1 MRRFNSLG
9 FSPNSLLR
17 NFLIRR
23 HFQAPVSVKSA
34 FDRQVS
40 SGTDSSYSTFR
51 RALLHQVPGG
61 TNSSYSTFRRA
72 LLHRGDFY
80 NCSYDEKHAE
90 LPTIRMLEMKR
101 FIHATGCC
109 YSPKRDYYEILG
121 VSKDA
126 SRDEIKKAFHALAKK
141 YHPDANKN
149 SPSAKRKF
157 QEIRDAYETL
167 QDADM
172 RAQYDRERYRSSQD
186 VKYTANDAEG
196 FRYASSPQFSGS
208 FHKIFSEIFEN
219 EAENFASDI
228 QVELSLSFSEA
239 ATGCTKHL
247 SFDAS
252 VPCDSC
258 DGLGYPLNAK
268 ARICPAC
275 DGIGK
280 VTIPPFTAT
289 CSTCKGSGRII
300 KEYCR
305 ACRGSGVAEGVKEVK
320 ATIPAGV
327 ETGDTI
333 RVPKAGNAGRRGTQ
347 PGSLHIKLKVA
358 EDPIF
363 ARDGADVY
371 VESNI
376 TFTQA
381 IMGGK
386 VVVPTLSGKVEV
398 KIPKGV
404 QHGQLMKLRGKGL
417 PRHGFLVDHGDQYV
431 RFRINFPTLVN
442 ERQRA
447 ILEEFAKEEI
457 NHENSASS
465 EGHWWQHILDR
476 VMGPKFIVECSLF
489 VLILLLLNKTML

>member
-1 MRRFNSLG
+1 MHRFNSLG

-17 NFLIRR
+17 NFLICR
-23 HFQAPVSVKSA
+23 HFQAQVSLKSA
-34 FDRQVS
+34 FNRQVS
-40 SGTDSSYSTFR
+40 SGTDPSYSTFR

-61 TNSSYSTFRRA
+61 STNLSYSTFRRA
-72 LLHRGDFY
+72 LLHLGDFY

-101 FIHATGCC
+101 FIHAAGGC

-126 SRDEIKKAFHALAKK
+126 SRDEIKKAFHAAMWDFTSQLPVMYTMHVGISEMLAKK

-219 EAENFASDI
+219 EAENFASDV

-275 DGIGK
+275 DGVGK

-347 PGSLHIKLKVA
+347 PGSLHIKLKA
-358 EDPIF
+358 
-363 ARDGADVY
+363 
-371 VESNI
+371 
-376 TFTQA
+376 
-381 IMGGK
+381 
-386 VVVPTLSGKVEV
+386 
-398 KIPKGV
+398 
-404 QHGQLMKLRGKGL
+404 
-417 PRHGFLVDHGDQYV
+417 
-431 RFRINFPTLVN
+431 
-442 ERQRA
+442 
-447 ILEEFAKEEI
+447 
-457 NHENSASS
+457 
-465 EGHWWQHILDR
+465 
-476 VMGPKFIVECSLF
+476 
-489 VLILLLLNKTML
+489 

>member
-1 MRRFNSLG
+1 MQALAVAMCYRLISVLG
-9 FSPNSLLR
+9 DSPAFSGAGKCKIGVRSTSPEQNQLELLNISTSIASPSPGR
-17 NFLIRR
+17 NQLELLN
-23 HFQAPVSVKSA
+23 VSTSIA
-34 FDRQVS
+34 SPWRDGQ
-40 SGTDSSYSTFR
+40 D
-51 RALLHQVPGG
+51 AL
-61 TNSSYSTFRRA
+61 
-72 LLHRGDFY
+72 DFY

-101 FIHATGCC
+101 FIHATGYC

-157 QEIRDAYETL
+157 HEIRDAYETL

-172 RAQYDRERYRSSQD
+172 RAQYDRVKTLFSLSSQD

-239 ATGCTKHL
+239 AKGCTKHL

-347 PGSLHIKLKVA
+347 PGSLHIKLKA
-358 EDPIF
+358 
-363 ARDGADVY
+363 
-371 VESNI
+371 
-376 TFTQA
+376 
-381 IMGGK
+381 
-386 VVVPTLSGKVEV
+386 
-398 KIPKGV
+398 
-404 QHGQLMKLRGKGL
+404 
-417 PRHGFLVDHGDQYV
+417 
-431 RFRINFPTLVN
+431 
-442 ERQRA
+442 
-447 ILEEFAKEEI
+447 
-457 NHENSASS
+457 
-465 EGHWWQHILDR
+465 
-476 VMGPKFIVECSLF
+476 
-489 VLILLLLNKTML
+489 